1 MPIRTR
7 LTLSSDIW
15 WVINDDSF
23 PSQVMDMADLH
34 WIKITGVLHNY
45 YKLLEFP
52 RFLMCFL

>member
-7 LTLSSDIW
+7 LILSRDIW
-15 WVINDDSF
+15 WVIHDDSF

-34 WIKITGVLHNY
+34 WIKITEVLDNY

-52 RFLMCFL
+52 RFLMSFL